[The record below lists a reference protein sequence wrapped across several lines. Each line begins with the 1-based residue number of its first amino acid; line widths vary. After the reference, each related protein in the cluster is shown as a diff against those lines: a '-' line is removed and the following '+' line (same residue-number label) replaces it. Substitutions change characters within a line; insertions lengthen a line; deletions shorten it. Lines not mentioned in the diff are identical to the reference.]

1 MSILSE
7 RELKRLESIAKR
19 SRKLVIEMCANA
31 KSGHTGGSLGAADM
45 FTALYFHHLH
55 HDPKKP
61 NDPLR
66 DRFVLSCGHISP
78 ILYATLSQAG
88 YFPQSWLKTFRQI
101 NSRLQGHPNRLD
113 TPGVETSSGS
123 LGQGLGL
130 ALGMALALRLQKNPA
145 RVYAYLSDGE
155 HNEGSTWEAIMAVAN
170 HRVDSL
176 TAIVD
181 YNNVQISGYNADVM
195 SVAPLRD
202 KYESFGW
209 HVLEVDGHNLR
220 AFIEALDYATRI
232 KSVPTVIIART
243 VMGKGITFMEN
254 LPEWHG
260 KAPDAKDVKRALE
273 ALK

>member
-1 MSILSE
+1 
-7 RELKRLESIAKR
+7 
-19 SRKLVIEMCANA
+19 MCANA
-31 KSGHTGGSLGAADM
+31 QSGHTGGSLGAADL

-55 HDPKKP
+55 HNPKKP

-78 ILYATLSQAG
+78 ILYATLAQSG
-88 YFPQSWLKTFRQI
+88 YFPSSWLKTFRQI

-155 HNEGSTWEAIMAVAN
+155 HNEGSTWEAVMATAN
-170 HRVDSL
+170 QRLDNI

-181 YNNVQISGYNADVM
+181 YNNIQISGHNHEIM
-195 SVAPLRD
+195 NVAPLRA
-202 KYESFGW
+202 KYEAFGW
-209 HVLEVDGHNLR
+209 YVLEIDGHNMR
-220 AFIEALDYATRI
+220 SIIDALEFASHI
-232 KSVPTVIIART
+232 KGQPTVIIART
-243 VMGKGITFMEN
+243 IMGKGVPFMED
-254 LPEWHG
+254 LSEWHG
-260 KAPDAKDVKRALE
+260 KAPSQKEAKKALE
-273 ALK
+273 ALR